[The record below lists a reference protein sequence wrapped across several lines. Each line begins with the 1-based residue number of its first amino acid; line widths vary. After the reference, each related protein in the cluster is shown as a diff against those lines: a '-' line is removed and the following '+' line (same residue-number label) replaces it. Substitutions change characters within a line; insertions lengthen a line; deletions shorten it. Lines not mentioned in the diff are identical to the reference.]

1 VIDLAPNHKLG
12 LIVPNPI
19 MIAGGMIGYGEAM
32 HNGLVLEVLGGVVI
46 GPLLLN
52 SRRARET
59 PRLAALN
66 GGFVLQ
72 AGLQNRGLNAV
83 LRQFAPLW
91 PRIGCPVIAQ
101 LADTQPSALAQVA
114 KRLSQVDG
122 ISAFEVLAPIGS
134 TGEGVGALV
143 RAVTRVSDLPVWVK
157 LPLDQAPDLA
167 PGVVGAGAVGLV
179 IGLPPLGA
187 GYAQALHPGQT
198 PEDAR
203 QARMI
208 KGALFGPLTFASM
221 LAALAAVAALQLHCA
236 LIACG
241 GIHTAAQVQE
251 SLDAGAYAVQIDSAM
266 WVEPGLPARLVSEL
280 GRHTTSSE
288 SGFAGF

>member
-1 VIDLAPNHKLG
+1 
-12 LIVPNPI
+12 
-19 MIAGGMIGYGEAM
+19 M
-32 HNGLVLEVLGGVVI
+32 HNGLVSEALGGVVI
-46 GPLLLN
+46 GPLLLK

-134 TGEGVGALV
+134 TGEDVAALV

-167 PGVVGAGAVGLV
+167 PDVVGAGAVGLV
-179 IGLPPLGA
+179 IGLPPRGA
-187 GYAQALHPGQT
+187 GYAQALQLSQT
-198 PEDAR
+198 QEDAP
-203 QARMI
+203 QAPMI

-221 LAALAAVAALQLHCA
+221 LAALSAVAALQLQCA

-251 SLDAGAYAVQIDSAM
+251 SLDARAHAVQIDSAV

-280 GRHTTSSE
+280 
-288 SGFAGF
+288 